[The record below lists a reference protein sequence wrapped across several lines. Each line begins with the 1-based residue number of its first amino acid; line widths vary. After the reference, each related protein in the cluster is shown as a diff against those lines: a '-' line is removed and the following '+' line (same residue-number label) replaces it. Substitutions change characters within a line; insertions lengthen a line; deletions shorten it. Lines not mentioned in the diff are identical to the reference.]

1 MRLIKPLFFYLI
13 LTAFSL
19 RGAKINQ
26 AYEALS
32 IYDYFKAKKLFYEV
46 LKKQPNAPAAYG
58 LSTLFYRSDNPFS
71 NADSAAKY
79 ITWAGNFFKKSRV
92 KESYNGFIIDSLHI
106 SILADSIAQKLLKKA
121 LLANNTSDLEA
132 FLIKNPFAPQNL
144 KQQALLKRDQ
154 LIFSQNQYYNNSD
167 STYSVLLRFPQ
178 SHLYP
183 ELQTLY
189 DKQLFEEYTVLKSAQ
204 VYIDFI
210 RQYPTNKFIGK
221 AQDDLFQLYRKN
233 NDVQGLEFYVHNY
246 PKSRFYNEAWKLL
259 YALTVKSYNN
269 DELTGFMNAY
279 PEFPFKESIN
289 KEIELNNK
297 ILIPLNDSDYVGF
310 IDTSGVFVIPATY
323 DAATPFKEGV
333 AVVTRNDSAWFV
345 NKENKNVFNSFYTE
359 AFPFISGIAPVNKN
373 GQWFLINRQGQEI
386 AGPFDD
392 LSEQSEQIYTVKLN
406 NKYGALDIY
415 GNYILQPRFD
425 KLGDF
430 KNGKAYYID
439 NGLYGFITKS
449 GKTFSARYQWI
460 SDFDENN
467 IAIVKMNGLYGLIN
481 DSDSLF
487 LNARYELILKA
498 EHSNFIL
505 VRNNKYG
512 FYSSKN
518 CFITDVDNEF
528 KKELPVS
535 YYTNG
540 LAFKLIKNKKQAIM
554 DANGK
559 VSIEFG
565 MFDEVY
571 FAQNNL
577 IRIKKK
583 NKYGFTDRKLNIV
596 IPCKYL
602 EATDFKDSISIVKT
616 KTETVLIST
625 AGTEVFKTKGS
636 LTRIFAHYFW
646 VEEEE
651 QNLLIDNKGKVLI
664 ENASGY
670 SMVNLQQNDNAA
682 TYLIIELENKSKK
695 IIKL

>member
-46 LKKQPNAPAAYG
+46 LKKEPKAAAAYG
-58 LSTLFYRSDNPFS
+58 LSTIFYRTDNPFS
-71 NADSAAKY
+71 NTDSAAKY
-79 ITWAGNFFKKSRV
+79 ITLAGNFFKISPT
-92 KESYNGFIIDSLHI
+92 KESYNGFNIDSLNI
-106 SILADSIAQKLLKKA
+106 SFLADSIAQKLLKKA
-121 LLANNTSDLEA
+121 FLANSTSALES
-132 FLIKNPFAPQNL
+132 FLINNPFAGTDL
-144 KQQALLKRDQ
+144 KEQAILKRDQ
-154 LIFSQNQYYNNSD
+154 LIFAANQYYNNSD
-167 STYSVLLRFPQ
+167 STFALMLRFPQ

-189 DKQLFEEYTVLKSAQ
+189 DKQLFEEYTALKSAQ

-210 RQYPTNKFIGK
+210 RLYSNNKFVGK
-221 AQDDLFQLYRKN
+221 AQDDLFHLYRKN

-246 PKSRFYNEAWKLL
+246 PKSRSANEAWKLL

-269 DELTGFMNAY
+269 EELTGFMNAY

-297 ILIPLNDSDYVGF
+297 ILIPLNDSDFVGF
-310 IDTSGVFVIPATY
+310 IDTSGIFAIPALY

-333 AVVTRNDSAWFV
+333 AVVNRNDSAWFI
-345 NKENKNVFNSFYTE
+345 NKENKNVFQTFYTE
-359 AFPFISGIAPVNKN
+359 AYPFINGIAPVNKI

-392 LSEQSEQIYTVKLN
+392 LSEQSEQVYTVKVN
-406 NKYGALDIY
+406 NKYGAIDVY
-415 GNYILQPRFD
+415 GNYILQSRFD

-439 NGLYGFITKS
+439 NGLYGFITKN
-449 GKTFSARYQWI
+449 GKTFNARYQWI

-467 IAIVKMNGLYGLIN
+467 IAIVKLNGLYGLIN

-528 KKELPVS
+528 RKELPVS

-540 LAFKLIKNKKQAIM
+540 YAFKLIKNKKQAIM
-554 DANGK
+554 DANRK
-559 VSIEFG
+559 ITIDFD
-565 MFDEVY
+565 MYDEVY

-583 NKYGFTDRKLNIV
+583 TKYGFVDRKLNLV
-596 IPCKYL
+596 IPLKYQ
-602 EATDFKDSISIVKT
+602 EASDFKDSISICKT
-616 KTETVLIST
+616 KSETVLINP
-625 AGTEVFKTKGS
+625 AGQEIIKTKGS
-636 LTRIFAHYFW
+636 ITRISNHYFW
-646 VEEEE
+646 VEEAE
-651 QNLLIDNKGKVLI
+651 QNSIIDVKKKNVI
-664 ENASGY
+664 QNVSAY
-670 SMVNLQQNDNAA
+670 SLVNLSQNDNGGN
-682 TYLIIELENKSKK
+682 YLIIEFENKSKK